1 VLRRTD
7 RKLARADTPERL
19 IEAFEWFRQQL
30 GALRATDAQ
39 QAAGRRPPRPAVTRA
54 R

>member
-30 GALRATDAQ
+30 GALRAAERTKQPGGD
-39 QAAGRRPPRPAVTRA
+39 RPVLP
-54 R
+54 

>member
-30 GALRATDAQ
+30 GALH
-39 QAAGRRPPRPAVTRA
+39 AAERTKRPGGDRPVLP
-54 R
+54 

>member
-19 IEAFEWFRQQL
+19 IEAFEWFRQQV
-30 GALRATDAQ
+30 GELRAAE
-39 QAAGRRPPRPAVTRA
+39 RRKHPGGDRPVLP
-54 R
+54 